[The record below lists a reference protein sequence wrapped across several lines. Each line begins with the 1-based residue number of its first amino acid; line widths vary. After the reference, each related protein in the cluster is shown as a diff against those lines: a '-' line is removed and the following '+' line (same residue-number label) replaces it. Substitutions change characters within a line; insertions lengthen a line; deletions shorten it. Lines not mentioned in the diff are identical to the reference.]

1 MPKSKTRKNHK
12 TKVAA
17 RNAAVK
23 NGANKV
29 QKAQK
34 EFIMNLIKQE
44 QEKGA
49 FDNVQSGPLMGGPL
63 MGGPLMGGPLM
74 GGPLSFDGDLLTFD
88 GLGAQSESIIDI
100 PVVDETTIQPE
111 VEQKNEDDGT
121 VV

>member
-49 FDNVQSGPLMGGPL
+49 FDNVQSGPMI
-63 MGGPLMGGPLM
+63 GGPLMGGPLM

-100 PVVDETTIQPE
+100 PVVDEITVHTE
-111 VEQKNEDDGT
+111 DEQNNEGGGQ

>member
-23 NGANKV
+23 NGVNKT

-49 FDNVQSGPLMGGPL
+49 FDNVQSGPM
-63 MGGPLMGGPLM
+63 MGGPLM

-88 GLGAQSESIIDI
+88 GPTLGGPVADIIDI
-100 PVVDETTIQPE
+100 PVIDETSIQPE
-111 VEQKNEDDGT
+111 VKEKNEDEGP

>member
-63 MGGPLMGGPLM
+63 MGGPL
-74 GGPLSFDGDLLTFD
+74 SFDGDLLTFD

>member
-1 MPKSKTRKNHK
+1 MPKSKSRKNHK
-12 TKVAA
+12 SKVAA
-17 RNAAVK
+17 RNSAVK
-23 NGANKV
+23 NGANKA

-49 FDNVQSGPLMGGPL
+49 FDNVQAGPMMSGPM
-63 MGGPLMGGPLM
+63 MSGPLM

-88 GLGAQSESIIDI
+88 GPTLGVPVVDIIDI
-100 PVVDETTIQPE
+100 PVVDETSIQPE
-111 VEQKNEDDGT
+111 VKEKNEDEGP

>member
-12 TKVAA
+12 SKVAA
-17 RNAAVK
+17 RNVAVK
-23 NGANKV
+23 NESTKV

-49 FDNVQSGPLMGGPL
+49 FDNVQSGPMI
-63 MGGPLMGGPLM
+63 GGPLM

-100 PVVDETTIQPE
+100 PVVDEITVHTE
-111 VEQKNEDDGT
+111 DEQNNEGGVQ

>member
-12 TKVAA
+12 QKVTA
-17 RNAAVK
+17 RNVAVK
-23 NGANKV
+23 NESTKV

-49 FDNVQSGPLMGGPL
+49 FDNVQAGPLMS
-63 MGGPLMGGPLM
+63 GPLM

-88 GLGAQSESIIDI
+88 GPVSDIIDI
-100 PVVDETTIQPE
+100 PVVVDETTNQH
-111 VEQKNEDDGT
+111 KNESGE
-121 VV
+121 VI

>member
-49 FDNVQSGPLMGGPL
+49 FDNVQSGPM
-63 MGGPLMGGPLM
+63 MGGPLM

>member
-23 NGANKV
+23 NGVNKT

-49 FDNVQSGPLMGGPL
+49 FDNVQSGPM

-100 PVVDETTIQPE
+100 PVVDESTIQPE
-111 VEQKNEDDGT
+111 VEEKNEDEGSL
-121 VV
+121 V

>member
-1 MPKSKTRKNHK
+1 MPKSKTRKSHK
-12 TKVAA
+12 SKVAA
-17 RNAAVK
+17 RNVAVK
-23 NGANKV
+23 NESTKV

-49 FDNVQSGPLMGGPL
+49 FDNVQSGPMI
-63 MGGPLMGGPLM
+63 GGPLM

-100 PVVDETTIQPE
+100 PVVDEITVHTE
-111 VEQKNEDDGT
+111 DEQNNEGGGQ

>member
-63 MGGPLMGGPLM
+63 MGGPL
-74 GGPLSFDGDLLTFD
+74 SFDGDLLTFD

-100 PVVDETTIQPE
+100 PVVDEITIQPE

>member
-23 NGANKV
+23 NGVNKT

-49 FDNVQSGPLMGGPL
+49 FDNVQSGPM
-63 MGGPLMGGPLM
+63 MGGPLM

-88 GLGAQSESIIDI
+88 GLVTQSESIIDI
-100 PVVDETTIQPE
+100 PVVDESTIQPE
-111 VEQKNEDDGT
+111 VEEKNEDEGSL
-121 VV
+121 V

>member
-23 NGANKV
+23 NGVNKT

-49 FDNVQSGPLMGGPL
+49 FDNVQSGPM
-63 MGGPLMGGPLM
+63 MGGPLM

-88 GLGAQSESIIDI
+88 GLVTQSESIIDI

>member
-12 TKVAA
+12 SKVAA
-17 RNAAVK
+17 RNTAVK
-23 NGANKV
+23 NESTKV

-49 FDNVQSGPLMGGPL
+49 FDNVQAGPLMGGPL
-63 MGGPLMGGPLM
+63 SGPLSGPLM

-88 GLGAQSESIIDI
+88 GLGESVADIIDI
-100 PVVDETTIQPE
+100 PVVDETVQPN
-111 VEQKNEDDGT
+111 VEQKNEDDGSK

>member
-12 TKVAA
+12 QKVAA
-17 RNAAVK
+17 RNTAVK
-23 NGANKV
+23 NESTKV

-49 FDNVQSGPLMGGPL
+49 FDNVQAGPMMSGPLS
-63 MGGPLMGGPLM
+63 GPLM

-88 GLGAQSESIIDI
+88 GPTLGGPVADIIDI
-100 PVVDETTIQPE
+100 PVVDESATQPE
-111 VEQKNEDDGT
+111 IEQENEVKDL
-121 VV
+121 